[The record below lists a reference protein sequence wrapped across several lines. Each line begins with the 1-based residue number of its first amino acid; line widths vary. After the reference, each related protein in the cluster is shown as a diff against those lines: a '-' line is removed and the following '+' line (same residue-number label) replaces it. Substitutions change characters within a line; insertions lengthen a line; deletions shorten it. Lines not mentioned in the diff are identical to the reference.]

1 MDVGVIP
8 HHQRWS
14 IFWDFNIFKKNCAVL
29 HFKPKLLKQSGAKN
43 KSRADGSI
51 LWLRGVCY
59 YLRKT
64 CHFVQNT
71 QNTIINPGMFFVL
84 FLWFNLVPPQ
94 PKCQTPY
101 SLLTILHI
109 IINPTLYFPNCRR
122 TTISWPTISA
132 CSFSAIIAMTTFD
145 YSGTMMLTSY
155 EELLFFLCIFVM
167 ITHERKKF
175 FRWKTTKK
183 ELKERKIFDVLQ
195 NHYYLMWP
203 KYKNDL
209 S

>member
-29 HFKPKLLKQSGAKN
+29 HFKLLLLKQSGAKN

-94 PKCQTPY
+94 PLYAKLHIL
-101 SLLTILHI
+101 SLLSSILSSI
-109 IINPTLYFPNCRR
+109 QLYISLIVVVQQFPGLL
-122 TTISWPTISA
+122 SA

-145 YSGTMMLTSY
+145 YSGTMMLTSCMKNY
-155 EELLFFLCIFVM
+155 YFFFVFLWWLHM
-167 ITHERKKF
+167 
-175 FRWKTTKK
+175 
-183 ELKERKIFDVLQ
+183 KERSSLGE
-195 NHYYLMWP
+195 
-203 KYKNDL
+203 KNN
-209 S
+209 

>member
-29 HFKPKLLKQSGAKN
+29 HFKLLLLKQSGAKN

-101 SLLTILHI
+101 SPLLSSILSSIQLYISLIVVVQQFPGLLYLHVVFPPLSPWLPLIILGLWCWPAVWRI
-109 IINPTLYFPNCRR
+109 IIFSLYFCD
-122 TTISWPTISA
+122 
-132 CSFSAIIAMTTFD
+132 D
-145 YSGTMMLTSY
+145 YT
-155 EELLFFLCIFVM
+155 
-167 ITHERKKF
+167 
-175 FRWKTTKK
+175 WKK
-183 ELKERKIFDVLQ
+183 EVL
-195 NHYYLMWP
+195 
-203 KYKNDL
+203 
-209 S
+209 

>member
-29 HFKPKLLKQSGAKN
+29 HFKLLLLKQSGAKN

-101 SLLTILHI
+101 SPYYPPYYHQSNSIFPYVLSSSYNNFLAYYLHVVFPPLSPWLPLIILGLWCWPAVWRI
-109 IINPTLYFPNCRR
+109 IIFSLYFCD
-122 TTISWPTISA
+122 
-132 CSFSAIIAMTTFD
+132 D
-145 YSGTMMLTSY
+145 YT
-155 EELLFFLCIFVM
+155 
-167 ITHERKKF
+167 
-175 FRWKTTKK
+175 WKK
-183 ELKERKIFDVLQ
+183 EVL
-195 NHYYLMWP
+195 
-203 KYKNDL
+203 
-209 S
+209 